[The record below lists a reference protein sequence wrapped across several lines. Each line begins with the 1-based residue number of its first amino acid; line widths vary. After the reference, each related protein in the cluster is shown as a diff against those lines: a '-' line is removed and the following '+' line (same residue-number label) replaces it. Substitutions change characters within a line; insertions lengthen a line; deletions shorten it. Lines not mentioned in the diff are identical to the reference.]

1 MSRHPNP
8 EIPLFVAAA
17 YDQMIQSH
25 LEAGSRLAELFPL
38 SDETRKRWEEQEQ
51 EENDRRLALMQ
62 DHLSCD
68 IDTPEVGLPLGT
80 ISVARCRCGEVLYG
94 GARQHLLH
102 VYSIVEE
109 DHERRTGCDER

>member
-38 SDETRKRWEEQEQ
+38 SDETRKRWEEQE
-51 EENDRRLALMQ
+51 EAEMRRRESFMR
-62 DHLSCD
+62 DHLNEPGTTSICKCGYVGYS
-68 IDTPEVGLPLGT
+68 TPG
-80 ISVARCRCGEVLYG
+80 Y
-94 GARQHLLH
+94 LLH
-102 VYSIVEE
+102 VYDMVEK
-109 DHERRTGCDER
+109 DHERMTGCDER